1 MNKVSVLVV
10 DDSPLMRHLITQML
24 ESSPSITVIGDAE
37 DARVARDKIKTLNPD
52 VITLDIEMPGMDG
65 LSFLEKLMQLRP
77 TPVVMVSSLTT
88 KNARHTVR
96 ALEIGAVDVVCKPN
110 VETSTALEDY
120 ATMLA
125 EKVVMASKVKFNQIE
140 IPKIIPADSTPV
152 IDNEISKST
161 KKIIAIGSSTGG
173 TVAVESVLVKMPSNC
188 PPIVI
193 TQHIPPGFSKAFADR
208 VNEISSINVREAQDG
223 DEAKAG
229 TALVAPGDRH
239 LLINE
244 KDGRYF
250 CTLKDGEPVSR
261 HKPSVDVLFDSVAK
275 SSRGKA
281 LGIILTGMGSDG
293 ASGMKSMH
301 DVGNK
306 TLAQDEAS
314 SMVWGM
320 PKKAIDAGGVD
331 KVVGINDVPGEIIQ
345 YARSKV

>member
-1 MNKVSVLVV
+1 MKTVSVLVV

-24 ESSPSITVIGDAE
+24 NSSPDITVVGDAE
-37 DARVARDKIKTLNPD
+37 DAMVARNKIKELNPD

-88 KNARHTVR
+88 KNARHTMR
-96 ALEIGAVDVVCKPN
+96 ALEIGAVEVVCKPN
-110 VETSTALEDY
+110 VESSTALEDY
-120 ATMLA
+120 AEMLA
-125 EKVVMASKVKFNQIE
+125 DKVIAASKVKFTAPEVKVEIE
-140 IPKIIPADSTPV
+140 AKPLVD
-152 IDNEISKST
+152 DLISKST
-161 KKIIAIGSSTGG
+161 RKIIAIGSSTGG

-208 VNEISSINVREAQDG
+208 VNEIAAINVREAQDG
-223 DEAKAG
+223 DEVLAG
-229 TALVAPGDRH
+229 TALVAPGDQH
-239 LLINE
+239 LLIKE
-244 KDGRYF
+244 RDGRYF
-250 CTLKDGEPVSR
+250 CALKDSEPVSR

-275 SSRGKA
+275 SCHGKA

-293 ASGMKSMH
+293 AEGMKKMH
-301 DVGNK
+301 DVGNQ
-306 TLAQDEAS
+306 TVAQDEAS

-331 KVVGINDVPGEIIQ
+331 RIIGISHVPEEIIQ
-345 YARSKV
+345 YARAKI

>member
-1 MNKVSVLVV
+1 MKKVTVLVV

-24 ESSPSITVIGDAE
+24 EATPEIEVIGDAE
-37 DARVARDKIKTLNPD
+37 DAKVARDKIKALNPD

-96 ALEIGAVDVVCKPN
+96 ALEIGAVEVVCKPN
-110 VETSTALEDY
+110 VESSTALEDY
-120 ATMLA
+120 AVMLG
-125 EKVVMASKVKFNQIE
+125 EKVITASKAKFTHIE
-140 IPKIIPADSTPV
+140 TIRPTVAAKPV
-152 IDNEISKST
+152 IDHEISKST
-161 KKIIAIGSSTGG
+161 KKLIAIGSSTGG

-208 VNEISSINVREAQDG
+208 VNEIAAINVREAQDG
-223 DEAKAG
+223 DELKAG

-239 LLINE
+239 LLIHE

-250 CTLKDGEPVSR
+250 CTLKDSEPVSR

-275 SSRGKA
+275 SSNGKA

-293 ASGMKSMH
+293 ASGMKHLH
-301 DVGNK
+301 DSGNQ

-331 KVVGINDVPGEIIQ
+331 RVVGITDVPSEILT
-345 YARSKV
+345 YARSKR